1 MDQVLALWVLA
12 HPLGQCWWAPAC
24 PQGALATS
32 PRSTE
37 AWSAGKKCRLQPE
50 PWLRV
55 PGLSG
60 PPVGPPRTS
69 LWGFVMCVRWAR
81 SQGCPAQR
89 APSRHPAQAYR
100 PRSPGV
106 PVATGEGP
114 GPSWLAHPPLRGLG
128 ILSVVTG
135 LRSWRH
141 GLSEVAQEAFTD
153 GWVVENV
160 AACVGGEGPTAGRPP
175 QAQGGAHCSAPAD
188 QVSPGRT
195 ALHLRQDLESGAR
208 MGGTLGPVLWLWAL
222 VAGRGGTGG

>member
-1 MDQVLALWVLA
+1 MVGTSVPPGGPGDIAEKHRGLVSREEVPTAA
-12 HPLGQCWWAPAC
+12 
-24 PQGALATS
+24 GALA
-32 PRSTE
+32 
-37 AWSAGKKCRLQPE
+37 
-50 PWLRV
+50 
-55 PGLSG
+55 SG
-60 PPVGPPRTS
+60 PGPERPSRGASQDFPLGVCDVCAVGQESGLP
-69 LWGFVMCVRWAR
+69 
-81 SQGCPAQR
+81 CPAG
-89 APSRHPAQAYR
+89 SFRHPAQAYR

-128 ILSVVTG
+128 TLSVVTG

-222 VAGRGGTGG
+222 VAGRGGAGG